1 MAVDEAA
8 DTVSCNTLDC
18 GGEVFRRHMQSLGIV
33 AHLTLGAADAGGEQ
47 VGQLTDDVGGAVAV
61 EIGGITLCMR
71 LEDVIHHRQAE
82 TSHQFVIE
90 QQMTVAHAVAE
101 TVEVG
106 KQDSSLLV
114 GEFDD
119 RILVE
124 RDASTN
130 TVIVRWQQARK
141 EFVVGGEPLY
151 LHLWNG
157 DKALCATRIW
167 HYHQIVFPQMIA
179 LFVKH
184 ETPLPICTQ
193 QVHTSVTQSRVIH
206 PKEVRSVLKIN
217 FHGAKLQIISFLF
230 HPSR

>member
-1 MAVDEAA
+1 MAVAK
-8 DTVSCNTLDC
+8 
-18 GGEVFRRHMQSLGIV
+18 
-33 AHLTLGAADAGGEQ
+33 
-47 VGQLTDDVGGAVAV
+47 AV
-61 EIGGITLCMR
+61 T
-71 LEDVIHHRQAE
+71 
-82 TSHQFVIE
+82 
-90 QQMTVAHAVAE
+90 E

-167 HYHQIVFPQMIA
+167 HYHQIVFPKMIA

-184 ETPLPICTQ
+184 ETPLPFCTQ
-193 QVHTSVTQSRVIH
+193 QVHTRMTQLGVIH
-206 PKEVRSVLKIN
+206 PKEIGGILKIN
-217 FHGAKLQIISFLF
+217 FHSAKIHFISLIGTKKDGFCENIDVF
-230 HPSR
+230 CETNIPVSRCIFAS